1 MRSVPMLVA
10 LALVLPMTAGAADLP
25 VRYTV
30 DEKQLKN
37 AISGTNLTF
46 QLYSDAAC
54 TTLVDSAIVTIDNV
68 GVRERVKQFKPKSGA
83 QQAKIVELHQ
93 TMLAV

>member
-1 MRSVPMLVA
+1 MHLA
-10 LALVLPMTAGAADLP
+10 KILFLLALLSSLAPVASRAADLP

-37 AISGTNLTF
+37 AISGSNLTF

-54 TTLVDSAIVTIDNV
+54 VAGRDES
-68 GVRERVKQFKPKSGA
+68 
-83 QQAKIVELHQ
+83 
-93 TMLAV
+93 